1 MNEKMKSLLFQ
12 LYSKDI
18 FSKALDL
25 KVQFSKKLRII
36 INTNKEFSTV
46 KALVKAVKDRKKKL
60 LFANS
65 LIFLKNVDFFC
76 VGNMYYNNEWD

>member
-36 INTNKEFSTV
+36 VNNNKEFSTV
-46 KALVKAVKDRKKKL
+46 KALVKAVNCK
-60 LFANS
+60 
-65 LIFLKNVDFFC
+65 
-76 VGNMYYNNEWD
+76 G

>member
-1 MNEKMKSLLFQ
+1 M
-12 LYSKDI
+12 
-18 FSKALDL
+18 

-36 INTNKEFSTV
+36 VNNNKEFSTV
-46 KALVKAVKDRKKKL
+46 KALVKAVKAVKDRKKKL